1 MALRQAIARV
11 FLFPSGDRLQRVRF
25 RRYLI
30 AAGTSLMVVLLLGVC
45 TLAGALAVR
54 PFAIAAGIVL
64 ASMAAFYFVFRSGLN
79 LRARDRS
86 LTVPMML
93 AAICVVTYALY
104 HLGAMRTVFLLIY
117 PMIMFFGV
125 LRLGTR
131 ALLLVGAFTMCAYA
145 LVVGLPAPQPA
156 QLDPKTIEVLR
167 GLVLATVL
175 VWFSFMGGYVHDLRQ
190 RLRESGY
197 DRLTRIYNRG
207 RVLDMLTHE
216 KIRCDRGAGPLCVC
230 LLDIDELKDIN
241 DTQGHRCGDLAL
253 QSVAEIARNEL
264 RAIDF
269 IGRYGGDE
277 FLLVLIQTGQ
287 DGARE
292 CAERIRGR
300 IALSASIENDL
311 RRPITVS
318 CGVTQLRQDES
329 LQDTLHRADAA
340 LYRAKT
346 AGRNRVECA

>member
-1 MALRQAIARV
+1 MSLRQAIVRL
-11 FLFPSGDRLQRVRF
+11 FLFPSADRLQRVRF

-45 TLAGALAVR
+45 VLAGALAVG

-64 ASMAAFYFVFRSGLN
+64 ASTAAFYFVFRSGLN

-104 HLGAMRTVFLLIY
+104 HLGPLRSVFLLVY

-125 LRLGTR
+125 LRLGSV
-131 ALLLVGAFTMCAYA
+131 ALLVIGAFIMCAYA
-145 LVVGLPAPQPA
+145 LMTALPVPQPA
-156 QLDPKTIEVLR
+156 QLDLRTIEVLR

-190 RLRESGY
+190 RLRQSGY
-197 DRLTRIYNRG
+197 DRLTGIYNRG
-207 RVLDMLTHE
+207 RVLDMLAHE

-230 LLDIDELKDIN
+230 LIDVDELKDIN
-241 DTQGHRCGDLAL
+241 DTQGHRSGDHAL

-269 IGRYGGDE
+269 VGRYGGDE
-277 FLLVLIQTGQ
+277 FLVVLVQTRLE
-287 DGARE
+287 GARE
-292 CAERIRGR
+292 CAERIRSR
-300 IALSASIENDL
+300 IASHAGIGNEPS
-311 RRPITVS
+311 RQVTVS
-318 CGVTQLRQDES
+318 FGVTQLRQDET

-346 AGRNRVECA
+346 AGRNRVECD

>member
-1 MALRQAIARV
+1 MALRQTIAG
-11 FLFPSGDRLQRVRF
+11 FSLFPSDDRQQRVRF

-45 TLAGALAVR
+45 VLAGVLAGR
-54 PFAIAAGIVL
+54 PFAIAASIVL
-64 ASMAAFYFVFRSGLN
+64 ASTAMFYFVFRSGLN
-79 LRARDRS
+79 LRARDPS

-104 HLGAMRTVFLLIY
+104 HLGVMRTVFLLVY

-125 LRLGTR
+125 LRLGTG
-131 ALLLVGAFTMCAYA
+131 ALLLVGVFIMCAYA
-145 LVVGLPAPQPA
+145 LVVRLPAEQPA
-156 QLDPKTIEVLR
+156 QLDSKTIELLR

-197 DRLTRIYNRG
+197 DRLTGVYNRG

-216 KIRCDRGAGPLCVC
+216 KIRHDRGAGPLCVC
-230 LLDIDELKDIN
+230 LVDIDELKDIN
-241 DTQGHRCGDLAL
+241 DTRGHRAGDLAL
-253 QSVAEIARNEL
+253 QSVAQIAREEL

-277 FLLVLIQTGQ
+277 FLLVLIQTGL

-300 IALSASIENDL
+300 IALSDSIGNDT
-311 RRPITVS
+311 RRQVTVS
-318 CGVTQLRQDES
+318 CGVTQLRQNES
-329 LQDTLHRADAA
+329 PQDTLQRVDAA

-346 AGRNRVECA
+346 AGRNRVECD

>member
-1 MALRQAIARV
+1 MALRQTIVRF
-11 FLFPSGDRLQRVRF
+11 FLFPSHDRLQRVRF

-45 TLAGALAVR
+45 VLAGALAVR
-54 PFAIAAGIVL
+54 PFVVAAGIVL
-64 ASMAAFYFVFRSGLN
+64 ASTAAFYFVFRSGLN

-104 HLGAMRTVFLLIY
+104 HLGPMRPVFLLIY

-125 LRLGTR
+125 LRLGSG
-131 ALLLVGAFTMCAYA
+131 ALLLVGAFIMCAYA
-145 LVVGLPAPQPA
+145 LVVGLPARPPA
-156 QLDPKTIEVLR
+156 QLDPKTLEALR
-167 GLVLATVL
+167 GLVLAAVL

-197 DRLTRIYNRG
+197 DRLTGIYNRG

-216 KIRCDRGAGPLCVC
+216 KIRCDRGAGPLSVC
-230 LLDIDELKDIN
+230 LVDIDQLKDIN
-241 DTQGHRCGDLAL
+241 DTQGHRSGDLAL
-253 QSVAEIARNEL
+253 QSVAEIARGEL

-277 FLLVLIQTGQ
+277 FLLVLIQTGL

-300 IALSASIENDL
+300 IALKAGIGTDMS
-311 RRPITVS
+311 RQVTVS
-318 CGVTQLRQDES
+318 CGVTQLRRDET

-346 AGRNRVECA
+346 AGRNRVECD

>member
-230 LLDIDELKDIN
+230 LLDIDEVKDIN

-346 AGRNRVECA
+346 AGRNRVECD

>member
-1 MALRQAIARV
+1 MSLRQATAR
-11 FLFPSGDRLQRVRF
+11 FSLFPTDDRLQRVRF

-30 AAGTSLMVVLLLGVC
+30 AAGSSLMVVLLLGVC
-45 TLAGALAVR
+45 VLAGVLAVW
-54 PFAIAAGIVL
+54 PFAIVAGIVV
-64 ASMAAFYFVFRSGLN
+64 ASTAAFYVVFRSGLN

-93 AAICVVTYALY
+93 VAICVVTYALD

-125 LRLGTR
+125 FRLATG
-131 ALLLVGAFTMCAYA
+131 ALLLVGGFIMCAYA
-145 LVVGLPAPQPA
+145 LVVSFPAEQPA
-156 QLDPKTIEVLR
+156 LPDPKTIELLR

-197 DRLTRIYNRG
+197 DRLTGTYNRG

-216 KIRCDRGAGPLCVC
+216 KIRCDRGAGPLCLC
-230 LLDIDELKDIN
+230 LVDIDELKDVN
-241 DTQGHRCGDLAL
+241 DTRGHPTGDLAL
-253 QSVAEIARNEL
+253 QTVAQIARDEL

-277 FLLVLIQTGQ
+277 FLIVLSQTGL

-300 IALSASIENDL
+300 IALSDSIANDM
-311 RRPITVS
+311 RRQVTVS
-318 CGVTQLRQDES
+318 CGVTQLRQNES
-329 LQDTLHRADAA
+329 LQDALQRADTA

-346 AGRNRVECA
+346 AGRNRVECD

>member
-1 MALRQAIARV
+1 MTLRQAIARG
-11 FLFPSGDRLQRVRF
+11 FLFPSDDRLQRVRF

-30 AAGTSLMVVLLLGVC
+30 AAGTSLMVVFLLGVC
-45 TLAGALAVR
+45 VLAGALAVR
-54 PFAIAAGIVL
+54 PFTIAAGIVL
-64 ASMAAFYFVFRSGLN
+64 VFMAAFYFVFRSGLN

-86 LTVPMML
+86 LTVPMMV
-93 AAICVVTYALY
+93 AAIGVVTYALY

-125 LRLGTR
+125 LRLGTG
-131 ALLLVGAFTMCAYA
+131 ALLLVGAFIMCAYV
-145 LVVGLPAPQPA
+145 LVIGLPAQQPA
-156 QLDPKTIEVLR
+156 QLDPRTTEVLR

-190 RLRESGY
+190 RLRQSGY
-197 DRLTRIYNRG
+197 DRLTGIYNRG

-230 LLDIDELKDIN
+230 LVDIDEFKTIN
-241 DTQGHRCGDLAL
+241 DTLGHRSGDLAL
-253 QSVAEIARNEL
+253 QSVADIARNEL
-264 RAIDF
+264 RAVDF

-277 FLLVLIQTGQ
+277 FLLVLIQTGE

-300 IALSASIENDL
+300 IALSAGSGDDM
-311 RRPITVS
+311 RGHVTVS
-318 CGVTQLRQDES
+318 CGITQLRRDES
-329 LQDTLHRADAA
+329 IQDTLQRADAA
-340 LYRAKT
+340 LYRAKA
-346 AGRNRVECA
+346 AGRNRVECD